1 MPLTEQQLL
10 QILPNAGPRAGVFVP
25 ALNRAMARFGITSSV
40 RMAAFLAQV
49 GHESAQLTA
58 LVENLN
64 YGAQGLANTW
74 PSRYAENPKAAVKV
88 PSALANQIARN
99 PTLIANTTYAGRNG
113 NGPVQSGDGWRYRG
127 RGLIQITGRA
137 NYRAAGVGIGQ
148 PLEDQPELLE
158 QADFAAMSAA
168 WWWSANGLNE
178 LADAGRF
185 DDITRRINGGLNG
198 QAERLAL
205 WAKAKEVLA

>member
-1 MPLTEQQLL
+1 MPITEQQLL

-25 ALNRAMARFGITSSV
+25 ALNRAMIRFGITSNV
-40 RMAAFLAQV
+40 RAAAFLAQV

-74 PSRYAENPKAAVKV
+74 PGRYRGADGQPN
-88 PSALANQIARN
+88 ALANQIARN
-99 PTLIANTTYAGRNG
+99 PPLIANTTYADRNG
-113 NGPVQSGDGWRYRG
+113 NGPVNSGDGWLYRG

-137 NYRAAGVGIGQ
+137 NYRAAGAGIDQ
-148 PLEDQPELLE
+148 PLEDQPQLLE
-158 QADFAAMSAA
+158 QPDFAAMSAA
-168 WWWSANGLNE
+168 WWWSSHGLNE

-198 QAERLAL
+198 QTERLAL
-205 WAKAKEVLA
+205 WAKAKAVLA

>member
-1 MPLTEQQLL
+1 MPITEQQLL
-10 QILPNAGPRAGVFVP
+10 QILPNAGQRAGVFVP
-25 ALNRAMARFGITSSV
+25 ALNRAMIRFGITSNV

-64 YGAQGLANTW
+64 YSAQGLAATW
-74 PSRYAENPKAAVKV
+74 PGRYRGADGQPN
-88 PSALANQIARN
+88 ALANQIARN
-99 PTLIANTTYAGRNG
+99 PPLIANTTYAGRNG
-113 NGPVQSGDGWRYRG
+113 NGPVSSGDGWLYRG

-137 NYRAAGVGIGQ
+137 NYRAAGAGIGQ
-148 PLEDQPELLE
+148 PLEDQPQLLE
-158 QADFAAMSAA
+158 QPDFAAMSAA
-168 WWWSANGLNE
+168 WWWSANGLND

-205 WAKAKEVLA
+205 WAKAKAVLA